1 MGAYDF
7 EVLKDGA
14 VVAAKQ
20 TIALA
25 DTSASW
31 PKIAQLA
38 NTFNEPGYKI
48 PVRDETG
55 GIVILIGAATLRRS
69 GNAVSFGVLRHLHLG
84 VPSAILDAR

>member
-20 TIALA
+20 TIALP

-38 NTFNEPGYKI
+38 NTFDESGYKI